1 MTTIAACRTC
11 GHDPGN
17 QEAHM
22 RSIASDVESPYPG
35 SGDPTPTST
44 WLALSGCP
52 ITDEVLEWPPD
63 LFALTDVILDHTQA
77 YRFVFSP
84 PGDVPWPPD
93 RFANWA
99 EAVEDAGRDWSG
111 WVENHQGAVPD
122 LLAQE
127 WSIFREHVEMPLEHL
142 AEGRES
148 RMCEA
153 LLTLHAVADEACAGL
168 GVPLGR
174 SDEKGCVYR
183 ARGRELLARTGS
195 LARIHPHLLRVLPKV
210 RTSPNGTS
218 LGSFSRYA
226 CVHRPGAEVR
236 WSKIPARHRGTDPQ
250 AEYANVLLLPWPLRV
265 RESDFRPVEG
275 SVRRLTNEPFGYFE
289 FAPAEG
295 LDLDL
300 VDRTILAAQDEV
312 GGVDVVVLP
321 ESAVDEGDLDDLEA
335 VLDRHGVTML
345 MTGVR
350 QSAPQPGR
358 MPGNWVHIGVS
369 PILEKSAALTGLTRE
384 QWFHVRQ
391 NKHHRWSLDE
401 SQIYQYHLGGAL
413 HPHILWWEAM
423 DVARRAVQFV
433 ELGEELT
440 LVCLV
445 CEDLAQHDDVAEVV
459 RSVGPTLVFTPLL
472 DGPQLTSRWA
482 ARYASVLAD
491 DPGSAVATLSAY
503 GMVQRSQPRGLAT
516 SPVVGLW
523 KDPVRGIREAPLEA
537 GAHGILLTICGD
549 RALRRTADSR
559 PPIDNS
565 IHYFDVAVHQIH
577 AAAAPS
583 GSRPSQIDP
592 PLPPALEVE
601 ELTILTGWAQAV
613 AETLAYAP
621 ERVFGLVTD
630 ARPGGRWR
638 AALKIAEPSPQLSE
652 AIDVIDQIV
661 RTSAPPSGSPT
672 LDALIAAAS
681 EDRPGETNLA
691 RLVRGVLRSTLEQR
705 RTRQAREA
713 DR

>member
-1 MTTIAACRTC
+1 MSST
-11 GHDPGN
+11 
-17 QEAHM
+17 
-22 RSIASDVESPYPG
+22 ASAGWSHYPG
-35 SGDPTPTST
+35 SGDPTPAST
-44 WLALSGCP
+44 WLALTGCP

-63 LFALTDVILDHTQA
+63 LFALTDVILDQTQA
-77 YRFVFSP
+77 YRFALSP
-84 PGDVPWPPD
+84 PGDATWPPD

-99 EAVEDAGRDWSG
+99 QAVEDAGRDWSS
-111 WVENHQGAVPD
+111 WVENHQSAAVPE
-122 LLAQE
+122 LPAQE
-127 WSIFREHVEMPLEHL
+127 WSIFREHIEIPLEDL
-142 AEGRES
+142 AEGCNW

-153 LLTLHAVADEACAGL
+153 LLTLHAIADEACAGL
-168 GVPLGR
+168 GIPLGR
-174 SDEKGCVYR
+174 SDVKGCVYR

-195 LARIHPHLLRVLPKV
+195 LARIHPHLVRVLPKV
-210 RTSPNGTS
+210 RTSPNGTA

-226 CVHRPGAEVR
+226 CVHRPGAQVR
-236 WSKIPARHRGTDPQ
+236 WSKIPARHRGANPQ

-265 RESDFRPVEG
+265 RESDFHPIEG
-275 SVRRLTNEPFGYFE
+275 SVRRLTSEPFGYFE

-300 VDRTILAAQDEV
+300 VDRTLVAARDEV

-321 ESAVDEGDLDDLEA
+321 ESAVDEGDIDGLET
-335 VLDRHGVTML
+335 VLGAHGVTML
-345 MTGVR
+345 MAGVR
-350 QSAPQPGR
+350 QPAPQPGR
-358 MPGNWVHIGVS
+358 LPGNWVHIGVN
-369 PILEKSAALTGLTRE
+369 PILEKRAAATGSTRE

-391 NKHHRWSLDE
+391 NKHHRWSLNE
-401 SQIYQYHLGGAL
+401 SQIFQYHLGGAL

-423 DVARRAVQFV
+423 DIARRTVQFV

-503 GMVQRSQPRGLAT
+503 GMVQRCRPQGESS

-523 KDPVRGIREAPLEA
+523 KDPVRGIREVPLEA
-537 GAHGILLTICGD
+537 GAHGVLLTICGD

-559 PPIDNS
+559 QPIDNS

-577 AAAAPS
+577 AATAPS
-583 GSRPSQIDP
+583 ESLLHIDR

-601 ELTILTGWAQAV
+601 ELTVLTGWAQAV

-621 ERVFGLVTD
+621 ERVLGLVAD
-630 ARPGGRWR
+630 ARPGERWR
-638 AALKIAEPSPQLSE
+638 AALKIAEPSPKLSE
-652 AIDVIDQIV
+652 AIDIIDQIV
-661 RTSAPPSGSPT
+661 RTSAPPSGSLT
-672 LDALIAAAS
+672 LDALIAATT
-681 EDRPGETNLA
+681 EDRPGEANLA

-705 RTRQAREA
+705 STRQAREA
-713 DR
+713 DHP

>member
-1 MTTIAACRTC
+1 M
-11 GHDPGN
+11 
-17 QEAHM
+17 
-22 RSIASDVESPYPG
+22 SVDVESPYPG
-35 SGDPTPTST
+35 ATNPTVTST
-44 WLALSGCP
+44 WCALSGSP
-52 ITDEVLEWPPD
+52 ITDEVLHWPPD

-84 PGDVPWPPD
+84 PGDAIWPPD
-93 RFANWA
+93 RFRNWA
-99 EAVEDAGRDWSG
+99 EAVEDDGLDWSG
-111 WVENHQGAVPD
+111 WVESQTGAIPD

-127 WSIFREHVEMPLEHL
+127 WSTFLKHVDMPLEHL
-142 AEGRES
+142 AEGRNW
-148 RMCEA
+148 RMCDA

-168 GVPLGR
+168 GIPLGG
-174 SDEKGCVYR
+174 SDATGCVYR

-195 LARIHPHLLRVLPKV
+195 LARIHPDLVRVLPKV
-210 RTSPNGTS
+210 RTSPNGTA
-218 LGSFSRYA
+218 LGSFARYA
-226 CVHRPGAEVR
+226 CVHRPGAAVR

-250 AEYANVLLLPWPLRV
+250 AEYANVLLPWPLRV
-265 RESDFRPVEG
+265 RESDFHPVEG
-275 SVRRLTNEPFGYFE
+275 SVRRLTTEPFGYFE

-300 VDRTILAAQDEV
+300 VDRTVLAARDEA

-321 ESAVDEGDLDDLEA
+321 ESAVDESDIDDLEA
-335 VLDRHGVTML
+335 VLDHHGVTML

-350 QSAPQPGR
+350 EPAPQPGR
-358 MPGNWVHIGVS
+358 LPGNWMHIGVN
-369 PILEKSAALTGLTRE
+369 PLLEKRAAATGSPPE

-401 SQIYQYHLGGAL
+401 SQIFQYHLGGAL

-423 DVARRAVQFV
+423 DVSRRAVQFV

-503 GMVQRSQPRGLAT
+503 GMVQRCRPQGQPA

-523 KDPVRGIREAPLEA
+523 KDAVRGIREVPLEA

-559 PPIDNS
+559 EPIANS
-565 IHYFDVAVHQIH
+565 IHYFDVAVHQIR
-577 AAAAPS
+577 AGTAPS
-583 GSRPSQIDP
+583 ARPSRTDP

-601 ELTILTGWAQAV
+601 ELTVLTGWAQAV

-621 ERVFGLVTD
+621 ERALGLIAD
-630 ARPGGRWR
+630 ARPGERWR
-638 AALKIAEPSPQLSE
+638 AGLRIPEPSPQLSE
-652 AIDVIDQIV
+652 AIAILDQIV
-661 RTSAPPSGSPT
+661 RTGAKPSGATP
-672 LDALIAAAS
+672 LEALVFAAS
-681 EDRPGETNLA
+681 EAQPGEASLA

-705 RTRQAREA
+705 RSRQATGEPG
-713 DR
+713 

>member
-1 MTTIAACRTC
+1 MN
-11 GHDPGN
+11 G
-17 QEAHM
+17 
-22 RSIASDVESPYPG
+22 IASDAGSPYPG
-35 SGDPTPTST
+35 SRDPTATSI
-44 WLALSGCP
+44 WLALSGGP

-84 PGDVPWPPD
+84 PGDATWPPD

-111 WVENHQGAVPD
+111 WVENDQGALPD
-122 LLAQE
+122 LLAKE
-127 WSIFREHVEMPLEHL
+127 WSTFLEHVEVPLEQL
-142 AEGRES
+142 AEGGNW

-168 GVPLGR
+168 GIPLGR
-174 SDEKGCVYR
+174 SGAKGCVYR
-183 ARGRELLARTGS
+183 GRGRELLARTGS
-195 LARIHPHLLRVLPKV
+195 LARIHPHLVRVLPKV
-210 RTSPNGTS
+210 RTSPNGTA

-236 WSKIPARHRGTDPQ
+236 WSKIPARHRGTNPQ

-265 RESDFRPVEG
+265 RESDFHPVEG
-275 SVRRLTNEPFGYFE
+275 SVRRLTTEPFGYFE

-300 VDRTILAAQDEV
+300 VDRTVLAARDEV

-321 ESAVDEGDLDDLEA
+321 ESAVDEGDIEDLEA

-350 QSAPQPGR
+350 QPAPQPGR
-358 MPGNWVHIGVS
+358 LPGNWVHIGVS
-369 PILEKSAALTGLTRE
+369 PILEKRSAATGSARE
-384 QWFHVRQ
+384 RWFHVRQ

-401 SQIYQYHLGGAL
+401 SQIFQYHLGGAL

-423 DVARRAVQFV
+423 DVARRTVQFV

-503 GMVQRSQPRGLAT
+503 GMVQRCRPQGQTS

-523 KDPVRGIREAPLEA
+523 KDPVRGIREVPLEA
-537 GAHGILLTICGD
+537 GAQAVLLTICGD

-559 PPIDNS
+559 PSIDNS
-565 IHYFDVAVHQIH
+565 IHYFDVAVHQIR
-577 AAAAPS
+577 AGTAPS
-583 GSRPSQIDP
+583 GSQPLPIDP
-592 PLPPALEVE
+592 PLPPPLEVE

-621 ERVFGLVTD
+621 DRVLALLAD

-638 AALKIAEPSPQLSE
+638 AALKIAEPPPQLSE
-652 AIDVIDQIV
+652 AIEIIHQIV
-661 RTSAPPSGSPT
+661 RTSMPPSGSTT
-672 LDALIAAAS
+672 LDELIAAAS
-681 EDRPGETNLA
+681 EDRPGETNLT

>member
-1 MTTIAACRTC
+1 M
-11 GHDPGN
+11 
-17 QEAHM
+17 
-22 RSIASDVESPYPG
+22 
-35 SGDPTPTST
+35 
-44 WLALSGCP
+44 
-52 ITDEVLEWPPD
+52 
-63 LFALTDVILDHTQA
+63 
-77 YRFVFSP
+77 
-84 PGDVPWPPD
+84 
-93 RFANWA
+93 
-99 EAVEDAGRDWSG
+99 
-111 WVENHQGAVPD
+111 
-122 LLAQE
+122 
-127 WSIFREHVEMPLEHL
+127 
-142 AEGRES
+142 
-148 RMCEA
+148 
-153 LLTLHAVADEACAGL
+153 
-168 GVPLGR
+168 
-174 SDEKGCVYR
+174 
-183 ARGRELLARTGS
+183 ARTGS
-195 LARIHPHLLRVLPKV
+195 LGRIHPHLVRVLPKV
-210 RTSPNGTS
+210 RTSPNGTA

-236 WSKIPARHRGTDPQ
+236 WTKIPARHRGTDSQ

-275 SVRRLTNEPFGYFE
+275 SVRRLTSEPFGYFE

-300 VDRTILAAQDEV
+300 VDRTVLAARDEV

-321 ESAVDEGDLDDLEA
+321 ESAVDEADLDDLET

-350 QSAPQPGR
+350 QRAPRTGR
-358 MPGNWVHIGVS
+358 LPGNWVHIGVS
-369 PILEKSAALTGLTRE
+369 PTLEKRAAGTDSTRQ

-391 NKHHRWSLDE
+391 NKHHRWSLNE

-423 DVARRAVQFV
+423 DVARRTVQFV

-503 GMVQRSQPRGLAT
+503 GMVQRCRPPGQPA

-523 KDPVRGIREAPLEA
+523 KDPVRGIREVPLEA
-537 GAHGILLTICGD
+537 GAHGVLLTICGD

-565 IHYFDVAVHQIH
+565 IRYFDVAVHQIQ
-577 AAAAPS
+577 AAAGPS
-583 GSRPSQIDP
+583 ESQPLQTDP

-621 ERVFGLVTD
+621 ERVLDPLAD
-630 ARPGGRWR
+630 ARAGGRWR
-638 AALKIAEPSPQLSE
+638 AALKIPEPSPQLSE
-652 AIDVIDQIV
+652 AIDIIDQIV
-661 RTSAPPSGSPT
+661 RTSAAPDGSPA
-672 LDALIAAAS
+672 LGALIAATG
-681 EDRPGETNLA
+681 EERPGEANLA

-713 DR
+713 ER

>member
-1 MTTIAACRTC
+1 M
-11 GHDPGN
+11 N
-17 QEAHM
+17 
-22 RSIASDVESPYPG
+22 SIASDAGSPYPG
-35 SGDPTPTST
+35 SRDPTATST
-44 WLALSGCP
+44 WLALSGGP

-63 LFALTDVILDHTQA
+63 LFALTDAILDRTQA

-84 PGDVPWPPD
+84 PGDATWPPD

-99 EAVEDAGRDWSG
+99 EAVEDAGRDWSS
-111 WVENHQGAVPD
+111 WVENDQGALPD

-127 WSIFREHVEMPLEHL
+127 WSTFLEHVEVPLEQL
-142 AEGRES
+142 GEGGNW

-168 GVPLGR
+168 GIPLGR
-174 SDEKGCVYR
+174 SDAKGCVYR

-195 LARIHPHLLRVLPKV
+195 LARIHPHLVRVLPKV
-210 RTSPNGTS
+210 RTSPNGTA

-236 WSKIPARHRGTDPQ
+236 WSKIPARHRGTNPQ

-265 RESDFRPVEG
+265 RESDFHPVEG
-275 SVRRLTNEPFGYFE
+275 SVRRLTTEPFGYFE

-300 VDRTILAAQDEV
+300 VHRTVLAARDEV

-321 ESAVDEGDLDDLEA
+321 ESAVDEGDIEDL
-335 VLDRHGVTML
+335 
-345 MTGVR
+345 
-350 QSAPQPGR
+350 
-358 MPGNWVHIGVS
+358 
-369 PILEKSAALTGLTRE
+369 
-384 QWFHVRQ
+384 
-391 NKHHRWSLDE
+391 
-401 SQIYQYHLGGAL
+401 HLGGAL

-423 DVARRAVQFV
+423 DVARPTVQFV

-503 GMVQRSQPRGLAT
+503 GMVQRCRPQGQTS

-523 KDPVRGIREAPLEA
+523 KDPVRGIREVPLEA
-537 GAHGILLTICGD
+537 GAQGVLLTICGD

-559 PPIDNS
+559 PSIDKLNS
-565 IHYFDVAVHQIH
+565 LLRCGRSPNPRRRWTIGITTAADRAATSSPARRRGAHHPHRLGPGRRGNARVRTRSGARSACRRTPGRTLAACARDRRANPATQRSDRDPRPNRADKH
-577 AAAAPS
+577 AA
-583 GSRPSQIDP
+583 
-592 PLPPALEVE
+592 
-601 ELTILTGWAQAV
+601 
-613 AETLAYAP
+613 
-621 ERVFGLVTD
+621 
-630 ARPGGRWR
+630 
-638 AALKIAEPSPQLSE
+638 K
-652 AIDVIDQIV
+652 
-661 RTSAPPSGSPT
+661 
-672 LDALIAAAS
+672 
-681 EDRPGETNLA
+681 
-691 RLVRGVLRSTLEQR
+691 RLNH
-705 RTRQAREA
+705 TR
-713 DR
+713 

>member
-1 MTTIAACRTC
+1 MST
-11 GHDPGN
+11 D
-17 QEAHM
+17 
-22 RSIASDVESPYPG
+22 DESPYG
-35 SGDPTPTST
+35 SGDPTAAST
-44 WLALSGCP
+44 WLALSGRP
-52 ITDEVLEWPPD
+52 VTDEVLEWPPD
-63 LFALTDVILDHTQA
+63 LFALTDVILDFTQA

-84 PGDVPWPPD
+84 PGEATWPPD
-93 RFANWA
+93 RFADWA
-99 EAVEDAGRDWSG
+99 GAVEDAGRDWSG
-111 WVENHQGAVPD
+111 WVVNQQGALPD

-127 WSIFREHVEMPLEHL
+127 WTIFREHVEMPLEHL
-142 AEGRES
+142 AEGRDWQ
-148 RMCEA
+148 MCEA

-168 GVPLGR
+168 GIPLGR
-174 SDEKGCVYR
+174 SDTKGCGYR

-218 LGSFSRYA
+218 LGSFARYA
-226 CVHRPGAEVR
+226 CVHRPGAQVR
-236 WSKIPARHRGTDPQ
+236 WSKIPARHRGTNPQ

-265 RESDFRPVEG
+265 RESDFHPVEG
-275 SVRRLTNEPFGYFE
+275 SVRTLTTEPFGYFE
-289 FAPAEG
+289 FAPAEP

-300 VDRTILAAQDEV
+300 VDRTVLAARDEV

-321 ESAVDEGDLDDLEA
+321 ESAVDEADIDDLEA
-335 VLDRHGVTML
+335 VLDHHGVTML

-350 QSAPQPGR
+350 QPAPQPGHL
-358 MPGNWVHIGVS
+358 PGNWVHIGVS
-369 PILEKSAALTGLTRE
+369 SILEKRAAATGSARE

-423 DVARRAVQFV
+423 DVARRTVQFV

-503 GMVQRSQPRGLAT
+503 GMVQRCRPPGQPP

-523 KDPVRGIREAPLEA
+523 KDPVRGIREVPLEA
-537 GAHGILLTICGD
+537 GAHGVLLTICGD

-559 PPIDNS
+559 EPIDNS
-565 IHYFDVAVHQIH
+565 IYYFDVAVHQIR
-577 AAAAPS
+577 ASTTPS
-583 GSRPSQIDP
+583 EPQPKQTRPP
-592 PLPPALEVE
+592 PRPTLEVE
-601 ELTILTGWAQAV
+601 ELTVLTGWAQAV

-621 ERVFGLVTD
+621 ERVLDLVAD

-638 AALKIAEPSPQLSE
+638 AALKIAEPSAQLSE
-652 AIDVIDQIV
+652 ALDILERIV
-661 RTSAPPSGSPT
+661 RTSASPSGST
-672 LDALIAAAS
+672 TFDALITAAS
-681 EDRPGETNLA
+681 EARADEPNLA
-691 RLVRGVLRSTLEQR
+691 GLVRGVLRSTLEQR
-705 RTRQAREA
+705 RTRQAGEA
-713 DR
+713 AR

>member
-1 MTTIAACRTC
+1 
-11 GHDPGN
+11 
-17 QEAHM
+17 
-22 RSIASDVESPYPG
+22 
-35 SGDPTPTST
+35 
-44 WLALSGCP
+44 
-52 ITDEVLEWPPD
+52 
-63 LFALTDVILDHTQA
+63 FALTDVILGYTQA
-77 YRFVFSP
+77 DRFVFSP
-84 PGDVPWPPD
+84 PGDATWPPD
-93 RFANWA
+93 RFADWA
-99 EAVEDAGRDWSG
+99 EAVEDAGREWGG
-111 WVENHQGAVPD
+111 WVENQDAAVPD
-122 LLAQE
+122 LLTQE
-127 WSIFREHVEMPLEHL
+127 WSIFGEHVEMPLEHL
-142 AEGRES
+142 ADGRNW

-168 GVPLGR
+168 GIPLGR
-174 SDEKGCVYR
+174 TDAKGCRYR
-183 ARGRELLARTGS
+183 GRGRELLARTGS
-195 LARIHPHLLRVLPKV
+195 LSRIHPHLLRVLPKV
-210 RTSPNGTS
+210 HTSPNGTA
-218 LGSFSRYA
+218 LGSFARYA

-265 RESDFRPVEG
+265 RESDFHPVEG
-275 SVRRLTNEPFGYFE
+275 SVRRLSSEPFGYFE
-289 FAPAEG
+289 FAPAER

-300 VDRTILAAQDEV
+300 VDRTVLAARDEV

-321 ESAVDEGDLDDLEA
+321 ESAIDEGDIADLEA
-335 VLDRHGVTML
+335 VLDHHGVTML

-350 QSAPQPGR
+350 QPAPQR
-358 MPGNWVHIGVS
+358 DRLPGNWVHIGVS
-369 PILEKSAALTGLTRE
+369 QILEKRAAATGSSRE

-401 SQIYQYHLGGAL
+401 SQIFQYHLGGAL

-423 DVARRAVQFV
+423 DVARRTVQFI

-445 CEDLAQHDDVAEVV
+445 CEDLAQHDDVSEVV

-503 GMVQRSQPRGLAT
+503 GMVQRCRPYGQPA
-516 SPVVGLW
+516 SAVVGLW
-523 KDPVRGIREAPLEA
+523 KDPVRGIREVSLES

-559 PPIDNS
+559 APIDNS
-565 IHYFDVAVHQIH
+565 IHYFDVAVNQIR

-583 GSRPSQIDP
+583 KPPPLPVDP
-592 PLPPALEVE
+592 PLPAALDVE
-601 ELTILTGWAQAV
+601 DLTVLTGWAQAV
-613 AETLAYAP
+613 AEALAYAP
-621 ERVFGLVTD
+621 EEVLGIVAD
-630 ARPGGRWR
+630 ARRGRRWR
-638 AALKIAEPSPQLSE
+638 TSLNVVEPSPQLDE
-652 AIDVIDQIV
+652 ALDIIDQIV
-661 RTSAPPSGSPT
+661 RTSTPPDGSPT
-672 LDALIAAAS
+672 FDELIAAA
-681 EDRPGETNLA
+681 GEAGAGEGALA